1 MDLTISDLTI
11 HDPVITLDP
20 RLPSVPL
27 HMCVYGKSGCG
38 KTNLLIMHIAK
49 WHKSIF
55 KNKTVIFTKSMNGSL
70 YEIAKKLNGVIHNEI
85 GDVIDTIMD
94 FQKTS
99 EESGEKLKNVLLIFD
114 DFISD
119 KSLNSKRNIYDK
131 LFSMARHYNISV
143 IITTQQ
149 YTLLPS
155 NIRRLSWYNII
166 YKISNTAERTI
177 MIYEQC
183 NSLDMTE
190 NEFEHI
196 YRECVKEKYGFI
208 YIDSVNGKWSNKFQ

>member
-11 HDPVITLDP
+11 HDPVISIDP
-20 RLPSVPL
+20 RLPSVPFN
-27 HMCVYGKSGCG
+27 MCLYGKSGCG
-38 KTNLLIMHIAK
+38 KTNLLMHIAK
-49 WHKSIF
+49 WYKPVF
-55 KNKTVIFTKSMNGSL
+55 NKRTVIFTKSMNGSL
-70 YEIAKKLNGVIHNEI
+70 YNIAKKLNGMIHNDI
-85 GDVIDTIMD
+85 GDIIDTIMEY
-94 FQKTS
+94 QKQCK
-99 EESGEKLKNVLLIFD
+99 ENGDKLKNVLLIFD

-155 NIRRLSWYNII
+155 NIRRLAWYNII
-166 YKISNTAERTI
+166 YKISNTSERKI

-190 NEFEHI
+190 NEFENV
-196 YRECVKEKYGFI
+196 YKECTGEKYGFI
-208 YIDSVNGKWSNKFQ
+208 YIDSINGKWSNKFQ